1 MDCPDRGVK
10 VVLYCREHQ
19 YLTDAEGKKKSL
31 FFPHAVP
38 QIDCKWNEQETDSIW
53 IVVKG
58 GHLILLSLVNQV
70 WVFGSEMLFTLKNL
84 Y

>member
-38 QIDCKWNEQETDSIW
+38 QIDCKWNEQETDSI
-53 IVVKG
+53 
-58 GHLILLSLVNQV
+58 
-70 WVFGSEMLFTLKNL
+70 
-84 Y
+84 